1 MDMFQMNKEE
11 LLNFRNETEAKYN
24 DFKAL
29 GLKLDMS
36 RGKPSVRASSAL
48 QPLRLKGGFAIM

>member
-36 RGKPSVRASSAL
+36 RGQSWNVRL
-48 QPLRLKGGFAIM
+48 CR